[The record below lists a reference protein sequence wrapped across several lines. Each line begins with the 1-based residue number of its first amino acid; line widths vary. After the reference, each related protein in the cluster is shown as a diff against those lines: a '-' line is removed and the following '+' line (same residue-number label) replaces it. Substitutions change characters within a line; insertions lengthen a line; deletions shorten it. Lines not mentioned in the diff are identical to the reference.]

1 MNTYETADYFRQPL
15 LKRAHDIYSLFLVG
29 ALIGWL
35 TIPAG
40 SVLALAAWRR
50 TQDATLASHFRFQAF
65 STLWIF
71 RLARVCRPGH
81 LPAQPCIFAAALEY
95 AVCRFLWHG
104 ALCAVAC
111 PLLARL

>member
-40 SVLALAAWRR
+40 SVLTLAAWRR
-50 TQDATLASHFRFQAF
+50 TQDATLASHFRF
-65 STLWIF
+65 
-71 RLARVCRPGH
+71 
-81 LPAQPCIFAAALEY
+81 
-95 AVCRFLWHG
+95 
-104 ALCAVAC
+104 
-111 PLLARL
+111 

>member
-35 TIPAG
+35 TIPA
-40 SVLALAAWRR
+40 
-50 TQDATLASHFRFQAF
+50 
-65 STLWIF
+65 
-71 RLARVCRPGH
+71 
-81 LPAQPCIFAAALEY
+81 AQPCIFAAALEY
-95 AVCRFLWHG
+95 AICRFLWHG

-111 PLLARL
+111 PFLARL